1 MVEFLSDVVLGYQ
14 LRKKLKSFDLQPKK
28 SVRAFKTMAVILP
41 EDLEVDIAVFE
52 VLAESLNLTSS
63 KITFVEFSKKKL
75 EERTTDERNRIFCS
89 RKDISL
95 SGRFTSEM
103 RDFFNTKFDLVV
115 NYFSVKAIFPEL
127 ISMNCSAS
135 LRLGFSQANHQINDV
150 ILDIDPLETDLFLSE
165 STNYLKAFL
174 K

>member
-1 MVEFLSDVVLGYQ
+1 
-14 LRKKLKSFDLQPKK
+14 
-28 SVRAFKTMAVILP
+28 
-41 EDLEVDIAVFE
+41 
-52 VLAESLNLTSS
+52 
-63 KITFVEFSKKKL
+63 
-75 EERTTDERNRIFCS
+75 
-89 RKDISL
+89 
-95 SGRFTSEM
+95 M

-165 STNYLKAFL
+165 STNYLNAFL

>member
-14 LRKKLKSFDLQPKK
+14 LRKKIKSFDLQPKK

-41 EDLEVDIAVFE
+41 EDLEVDRAVFE
-52 VLAESLNLTSS
+52 ALAESLNLTSS

-127 ISMNCSAS
+127 ISINCSAVS
-135 LRLGFSQANHQINDV
+135 NPYKENYPGLLYFLQQRCTRGISIGSYIFYSGNT
-150 ILDIDPLETDLFLSE
+150 PLV
-165 STNYLKAFL
+165 
-174 K
+174 

>member
-41 EDLEVDIAVFE
+41 EDLEVDRAVFE

-75 EERTTDERNRIFCS
+75 EERTTD
-89 RKDISL
+89 
-95 SGRFTSEM
+95 
-103 RDFFNTKFDLVV
+103 
-115 NYFSVKAIFPEL
+115 
-127 ISMNCSAS
+127 
-135 LRLGFSQANHQINDV
+135 
-150 ILDIDPLETDLFLSE
+150 
-165 STNYLKAFL
+165 
-174 K
+174 

>member
-28 SVRAFKTMAVILP
+28 CVRQFKTMAVILP
-41 EDLEVDIAVFE
+41 EDLEVDRAVFE
-52 VLAESLNLTSS
+52 ALADSLTISTS

-75 EERTTDERNRIFCS
+75 EARATEERNHIFCS
-89 RKDISL
+89 RKDIGF
-95 SGRFTSEM
+95 SGTFKSDMQT
-103 RDFFNTKFDLVV
+103 FFNTKFDLLI

-127 ISMNCSAS
+127 ISINCSAS
-135 LRLGFSQANHQINDV
+135 LRLGFSQANHKINDV
-150 ILDIDPLETDLFLSE
+150 ILDIDPSDTDLFLSE
-165 STNYLKAFL
+165 STNYLNAFL